1 VKRFRRYS
9 PERIERRRRVYAL
22 LAEAR
27 GTLSL
32 GEAYELVDEHFSVPP
47 KETPPVQP
55 VAEDTLQACLS
66 LLREERRSDRSPPTL
81 HGLASALMNA
91 GWSYSNAQ
99 IEASLVLK
107 RAAT

>member
-1 VKRFRRYS
+1 MKRYPRHS
-9 PERIERRRRVYAL
+9 PERIGRRQRVYAL

-55 VAEDTLQACLS
+55 VAADTLQACLT
-66 LLREERRSDRSPPTL
+66 LLRQEPRSDRPPPTL
-81 HGLASALMNA
+81 RGLASALMNA

-99 IEASLVLK
+99 IEASRVLK